1 MENDKPSSTNHTMDV
16 GFHTDTTTPEVPD
29 APMHGTL
36 HLLVATRVEPATAD
50 DQLKFNNNDT
60 VGNTLID
67 TEYPAFNDTRR
78 EFRVQLRMPDGNIH
92 TVPYREAQGRVLPDT
107 GSTTTLKDIKFAERH
122 GLHIERSP
130 YRVALT
136 AVNNRETITSLRCYL
151 RLTLTTLRN
160 EQVVI
165 VIAAMCV
172 PNLSH
177 DILLG
182 TKDLERYNIAV
193 IPGMG
198 EATMM
203 IGSQPVIFPMM
214 DDEAINN
221 LQLLAHQGATH
232 C

>member
-1 MENDKPSSTNHTMDV
+1 
-16 GFHTDTTTPEVPD
+16 
-29 APMHGTL
+29 
-36 HLLVATRVEPATAD
+36 
-50 DQLKFNNNDT
+50 
-60 VGNTLID
+60 
-67 TEYPAFNDTRR
+67 
-78 EFRVQLRMPDGNIH
+78 MPDGNIH

-107 GSTTTLKDIKFAERH
+107 GSTTTLIDIKFAEKH
-122 GLHIERSP
+122 GLTIERSP

-136 AVNNRETITSLRCYL
+136 AVNNSETITSLRCYL
-151 RLTLTTLRN
+151 RLTLTTLHN

-182 TKDLERYNIAV
+182 TKDLERYNMAIV
-193 IPGMG
+193 PGMG

-214 DDEAINN
+214 DDEAIDN
-221 LQLLAHQGATH
+221 LQTLAHCGATH